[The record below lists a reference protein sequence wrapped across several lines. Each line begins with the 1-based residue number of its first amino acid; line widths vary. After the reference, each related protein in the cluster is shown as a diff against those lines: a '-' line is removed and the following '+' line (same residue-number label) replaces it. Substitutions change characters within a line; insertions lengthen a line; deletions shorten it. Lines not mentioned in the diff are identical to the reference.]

1 MSRPVKGILLLKY
14 LKKVNLAA
22 NKIECLWDLPNS
34 VEQLCVC
41 DNLIANLEPV
51 LPRLAKLESL
61 NVARN
66 RLSSLKPL
74 GTLSRIKSLN
84 ASFNK
89 IESLE
94 GLENCKDLQDLNL
107 ESNQILHLTSFIC
120 ESALCLFN
128 IKTNPILST
137 VPSKSTELLEKLG
150 FFPEEE
156 GVFYRCSTEKNRKT
170 KLSLRK
176 QSKEDPK
183 SQVPSFRSR
192 NISMQE
198 IYDQVINEDPEME
211 ESFNQSESEENL
223 IPSEELNKKTIQVSK
238 LQLEKI
244 LDKPADKISAEK
256 WSTKPDSIEVL
267 LEDFIQFCG
276 LNDYLGKGLSSCE
289 KYESLFKVLKQR
301 EEERKNCA
309 EAYDKILESSAE
321 FKRVTQGL
329 ENLLADKEKLIE
341 SLKSENFRL
350 ESEVSVLK
358 KQTLQLS
365 SNLQD
370 LKIEFEKIEEKL
382 CQRIRTLE
390 DERNSARL
398 NFSCSYESEV
408 NQSAD
413 YQDLDMKNFVN
424 NNQVLV
430 PVEVAE
436 YISKLLSKISS
447 LVTKNKKLRVQIE
460 KYKCLIN
467 TSSRK

>member
-1 MSRPVKGILLLKY
+1 M
-14 LKKVNLAA
+14 AA
-22 NKIECLWDLPNS
+22 NKIESLWDLPIS
-34 VEQLCVC
+34 VEQLCIC
-41 DNLIANLEPV
+41 DNLIEDLDPV
-51 LPRLAKLESL
+51 LPKLAKLESL

-66 RLSSLKPL
+66 RLSSLKAL
-74 GTLSRIKSLN
+74 GKLSRIKSLN

-107 ESNQILHLTSFIC
+107 ESNQIEHLPSFLC
-120 ESALCLFN
+120 EGSLCLFN
-128 IKTNPILST
+128 IKTNPILSAA
-137 VPSKSTELLEKLG
+137 PSKSSELLEKLG

-156 GVFYRCSTEKNRKT
+156 GVFYRCSTEKNRKN
-170 KLSLRK
+170 KLSFRK
-176 QSKEDPK
+176 HSKEEPK

-198 IYDQVINEDPEME
+198 IYDQVISEDPEME
-211 ESFNQSESEENL
+211 ESFNQSESEDNL
-223 IPSEELNKKTIQVSK
+223 IPSEELNKKASVQVSK

-256 WSTKPDSIEVL
+256 WSTKPDSVEVL

-276 LNDYLGKGLSSCE
+276 LNEYLGKGLSSCE

-309 EAYDKILESSAE
+309 EAYDKVLESSNE
-321 FKRVTQGL
+321 CKRLTQEL
-329 ENLLADKEKLIE
+329 EHNLAGKDKLIE
-341 SLKSENFRL
+341 FLQSENSRL
-350 ESEVSVLK
+350 EFEVSALR

-365 SNLQD
+365 GNLQD
-370 LKIEFEKIEEKL
+370 LKVEFERIEVKL
-382 CQRIRTLE
+382 CERIRTLE

-408 NQSAD
+408 NQSTD
-413 YQDLDMKNFVN
+413 YPELDMKNFVN

-430 PVEVAE
+430 PVEAAE
-436 YISKLLSKISS
+436 YIQKLLSKISS